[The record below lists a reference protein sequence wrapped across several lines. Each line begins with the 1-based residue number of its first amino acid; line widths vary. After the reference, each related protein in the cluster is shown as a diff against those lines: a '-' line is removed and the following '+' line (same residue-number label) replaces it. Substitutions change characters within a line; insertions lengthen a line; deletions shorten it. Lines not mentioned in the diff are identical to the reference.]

1 MAKYNVGDI
10 VKIRKDLV
18 ADYTSGIVDE
28 MADLAGKTVE
38 IIEVDEGDAFDD
50 LPYKISADNG
60 YFWWAEGWFE

>member
-1 MAKYNVGDI
+1 MARYDIGDI

-18 ADYTSGIVDE
+18 TDYTKGIVDE

-50 LPYKISADNG
+50 LPYRISADNG
-60 YFWWAEGWFE
+60 CFWWSEEWFE